1 MAPPASP
8 DGGPLAPPAARQG
21 PGAIPQALVRA
32 LELPLERRVAHARP
46 GDRRA
51 PNVGAGTE
59 LARLRAYQPGDD
71 VRHLDAAATARTG
84 EPHVRLHVPERALTT
99 WIVLDVSPSM
109 AFGTAGR
116 LKADV
121 AEGVALALGR
131 LAVAR
136 GGGLALAR
144 FGADGLRV
152 LPPHS
157 SRRALVGLGL
167 ALREGVARDGQHDPR
182 ALGHALERIAAVA
195 RLPGLVAIVSDF
207 RAQRDW
213 LHALGALRMRHSVL
227 AVEIGDPREGE
238 LPALGVL
245 SVIDP
250 ETGSRLA
257 LDTSSRR
264 VRQRFAELEAARR
277 ERLAHELRRL
287 HVVHVR
293 LSTDGNWL
301 LELGRALR

>member
-1 MAPPASP
+1 M
-8 DGGPLAPPAARQG
+8 
-21 PGAIPQALVRA
+21 
-32 LELPLERRVAHARP
+32 
-46 GDRRA
+46 
-51 PNVGAGTE
+51 
-59 LARLRAYQPGDD
+59 
-71 VRHLDAAATARTG
+71 
-84 EPHVRLHVPERALTT
+84 
-99 WIVLDVSPSM
+99 
-109 AFGTAGR
+109 
-116 LKADV
+116 
-121 AEGVALALGR
+121 
-131 LAVAR
+131 
-136 GGGLALAR
+136 
-144 FGADGLRV
+144 
-152 LPPHS
+152 
-157 SRRALVGLGL
+157 
-167 ALREGVARDGQHDPR
+167 
-182 ALGHALERIAAVA
+182 
-195 RLPGLVAIVSDF
+195 SDF

-277 ERLAHELRRL
+277 ETLAHELRRL